1 MKDKS
6 VVQEADKKVEL
17 RQELDTGQVGVGTGF
32 ACGKAADAS
41 RSAPTSQGNLSWDR

>member
-1 MKDKS
+1 M
-6 VVQEADKKVEL
+6 QEVEKKVEL